1 MRRWGG
7 RTVLW
12 AAAAVLA
19 VSVTARAAD
28 DAADRF
34 ASILATAKKNRAT
47 PAGAAYDEAFGR
59 SMQAQ
64 LGMQMARC
72 FTRTPNPDLA
82 KFDMLV
88 RLDAQGKSSEVLVR
102 PETNVALCFKPRIGE
117 ATFPEPPQP
126 SYWVHVEM
134 EVTR

>member
-1 MRRWGG
+1 MRILRG
-7 RTVLW
+7 RAIRW

-19 VSVTARAAD
+19 ASTLAAAP
-28 DAADRF
+28 AAETEDF
-34 ASILATAKKNRAT
+34 DSIMTTAKRNLET

-64 LGMQMARC
+64 LGMAMAKC
-72 FTRTPNPDLA
+72 FTRTPDPDLT

-88 RLDAQGKSSEVLVR
+88 KLDPKGKASEVLVR

-117 ATFPEPPQP
+117 ATFPEPPA
-126 SYWVHVEM
+126 SDYWVHVEM
-134 EVTR
+134 EVTH